1 MNSLHSLSQS
11 SEIDC
16 WTLERDHVILEEVKQ
31 VYNLYSSATVRS
43 EVVPE
48 LQTFVVEIHHYSRYV
63 TVPATNP

>member
-1 MNSLHSLSQS
+1 MSSLHSLSQS

-16 WTLERDHVILEEVKQ
+16 WTLERDHVKLKEVKQ

-48 LQTFVVEIHHYSRYV
+48 LVVEIHK
-63 TVPATNP
+63 TLW